1 MARLTEIQD
10 DSDSE
15 HETRAS
21 SSTSKQQRAGLT
33 QDEQEQILYKSGIIE
48 KLGLPKDFVT
58 MDEAQAQLDALNR
71 SSKSKSS
78 GSKVG
83 AAEEEDEEGEG
94 EEEIDDS
101 EDDYGVA
108 SDHEFDGD
116 DTADRL
122 MREQE
127 ATEMSPNVESIL
139 DLVIWTMPFGFMYT
153 LLDVLVRQQYGET
166 VGFADE
172 VMRLVRALPVLA
184 VFIHYNLTSQRQALI
199 QGLLFIIC
207 SACGCALI
215 YIVNKS
221 PYDVVVQR
229 VAPLG
234 TLWIFSVVRL
244 DLLPAC
250 ISLAIVAVFVQQMQL
265 KIVFD

>member
-10 DSDSE
+10 GSDSE
-15 HETRAS
+15 HEARAS
-21 SSTSKQQRAGLT
+21 SSTSEQKRAGLT

-78 GSKVG
+78 RSKVG
-83 AAEEEDEEGEG
+83 EEEEEG
-94 EEEIDDS
+94 EEEVDDS

-116 DTADRL
+116 DTANRL

-172 VMRLVRALPVLA
+172 IMRLVRALPVLA
-184 VFIHYNLTSQRQALI
+184 LFIHYNLTSQRQALI

-221 PYDVVVQR
+221 PYDVVIQR

-250 ISLAIVAVFVQQMQL
+250 ISLAIVAVFVQQTQL